1 MDKKLFIFILKRQ
14 HTKFVCVGYK
24 NFFGNKFKKKFKIK
38 NF

>member
-24 NFFGNKFKKKFKIK
+24 KFFRNKIK
-38 NF
+38 KHTIIN